1 MQMIFRRRIIRLL
14 FASLI
19 IIMPLS
25 SSVNAQKSYYE
36 ELGVDPDCTLNAIKR
51 KYRALAL
58 QYHPDRNSV
67 EDKEEATIKFR
78 EVSEAYEILS
88 DENSRSEYDR
98 SLKYGGGDSGG
109 NSNNGGHQQRQQQH
123 HHQQHQYYHNQQH
136 RHRDPFSQFNDL
148 FQNDPFFNDAFKDM
162 DDLFAK
168 TFQQNN
174 NNNKN
179 NMQHQHHNQNQ
190 NQKEIKKQDRGL
202 GGWLLDKVVD
212 KLGIDVH
219 VSSSYNTNAGTSH
232 STTNYGRSAAS
243 ASSSSSGT
251 NKRSTTYTS
260 KSTKTVIE
268 NGLRITI
275 QSMEKDGNK
284 IEEKYFGNNLVQ
296 RLVNGRPQNIG
307 RIEEGGDGDDL

>member
-1 MQMIFRRRIIRLL
+1 MIFRRRIIRLL

-109 NSNNGGHQQRQQQH
+109 NSNNGGQQQRQRERQARQQ
-123 HHQQHQYYHNQQH
+123 QQHQNYHNQRH
-136 RHRDPFSQFNDL
+136 HRDPFSQFNDL
-148 FQNDPFFNDAFKDM
+148 FQHDPFMRDGFKDL

-168 TFQQNN
+168 KFLE
-174 NNNKN
+174 NK
-179 NMQHQHHNQNQ
+179 
-190 NQKEIKKQDRGL
+190 
-202 GGWLLDKVVD
+202 
-212 KLGIDVH
+212 
-219 VSSSYNTNAGTSH
+219 
-232 STTNYGRSAAS
+232 AAS
-243 ASSSSSGT
+243 GSHSSSSS
-251 NKRSTTYTS
+251 
-260 KSTKTVIE
+260 KSSRTLIE
-268 NGLRITI
+268 NGIKITFI
-275 QSMEKDGNK
+275 SMEKDGNK
-284 IEEKYFGNNLVQ
+284 IEERFEDDKLVQ
-296 RLVNGRPQNIG
+296 RLVNGQPENH
-307 RIEEGGDGDDL
+307 IEGDL